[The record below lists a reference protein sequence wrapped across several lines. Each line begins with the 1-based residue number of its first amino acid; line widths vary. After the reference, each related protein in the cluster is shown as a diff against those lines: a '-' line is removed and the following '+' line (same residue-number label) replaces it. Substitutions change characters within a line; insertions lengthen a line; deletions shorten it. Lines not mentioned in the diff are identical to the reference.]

1 MQPLR
6 QYRVERYHAHSPG
19 MSVPQTV
26 RVNYPHPA
34 QRIIALVVSSCCCP
48 AYIRTLLSLFVNLN
62 LYVL

>member
-48 AYIRTLLSLFVNLN
+48 AYIPCCCA
-62 LYVL
+62 Y